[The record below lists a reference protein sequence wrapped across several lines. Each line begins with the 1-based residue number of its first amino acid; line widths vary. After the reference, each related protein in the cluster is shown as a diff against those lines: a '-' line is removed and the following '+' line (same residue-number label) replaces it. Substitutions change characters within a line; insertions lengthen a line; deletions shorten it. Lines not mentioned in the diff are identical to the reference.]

1 MPGSESLC
9 VSLFRMIKV
18 YLIWKI
24 LKTTLTFDP
33 RQVVS
38 HLQKVLLA
46 CPITEEVINLS
57 LSQIL
62 HLQLCWQPF
71 PHILAKVS
79 ILYWTLSWLVCF
91 SHPVIFTLGSN
102 LQISLAEAIFLSFHK
117 MTVFLVQWGSVKICR
132 YNNKCDIWYWRFRF
146 FKPLM

>member
-79 ILYWTLSWLVCF
+79 ILY
-91 SHPVIFTLGSN
+91 
-102 LQISLAEAIFLSFHK
+102 
-117 MTVFLVQWGSVKICR
+117 
-132 YNNKCDIWYWRFRF
+132 
-146 FKPLM
+146 